1 MKVLNVNM
9 SLDPVTGGGGA
20 ERTFQLSRFLVKAGI
35 ECTVLTTDFGLTAER
50 IKALDG
56 VNVIALPCLLKRY
69 YIPRFSYSEIKKIVE
84 VADIVHLMGH
94 WTFINALVYFIA
106 HRLNKPYVVCPAGTL
121 PIYGRSKFIKKLY
134 NWVIGSKIIRNAN
147 GHIAIAVNEINQFQD
162 YGVEVNKISIIPN
175 GINVEDFQATDAAG
189 FQKKY
194 GLGNNSFIMFMGRL
208 NSIKGPDL
216 LLRAFCN
223 VKDKFSNFHLVFAG
237 PDGGMLSDLK
247 DMVVEF
253 SASDRVHF
261 LGYLGGADKSQA
273 YHTADLLV
281 IPSRQ
286 EAMSI
291 VVLEAGIT
299 GTPVLLTDQC
309 GFDDI
314 GAIDGGEVVPA
325 TVDGIRRGLIAN
337 LKDPIKLKLKGG
349 NLKKYTL
356 RNFTWDSVICKY
368 LTLFHQIFDK
378 LEGPVK
384 NLGIEYV
391 NEPVFLER
399 LAQDADQLKEN

>member
-1 MKVLNVNM
+1 
-9 SLDPVTGGGGA
+9 
-20 ERTFQLSRFLVKAGI
+20 
-35 ECTVLTTDFGLTAER
+35 
-50 IKALDG
+50 LDG
-56 VNVIALPCLLKRY
+56 VNVIALPCLLKRF
-69 YIPRFSYSEIKKIVE
+69 YISRFLYSEIKKIVE

-94 WTFINALVYFIA
+94 WTFINALVYLVA
-106 HRLNKPYVVCPAGTL
+106 HSFNKPYVVCPAGAL

-147 GHIAIAVNEINQFQD
+147 GYIAIAVNEINQFQN

-175 GINVEDFQATDAAG
+175 GINVEDFQTANIAD
-189 FQKKY
+189 FRRKY
-194 GLGNNSFIMFMGRL
+194 GFGDAPFMLFVGRL

-223 VKDKFSNFHLVFAG
+223 VKDKFSNYHLVFAG
-237 PDGGMLSDLK
+237 PDGGMLSELK

-273 YHTADLLV
+273 YHAADLLV

-309 GFDDI
+309 GFNEI
-314 GAIDGGEVVPA
+314 ASISGGQVVSA
-325 TVDGIRRGLIAN
+325 SVDGLQKSLIEILREPAQLKSKGAN
-337 LKDPIKLKLKGG
+337 LKEYVCKH
-349 NLKKYTL
+349 
-356 RNFTWDSVICKY
+356 FTWDSVISKY
-368 LTLFHQIFDK
+368 LKLYCQI
-378 LEGPVK
+378 L
-384 NLGIEYV
+384 NI
-391 NEPVFLER
+391 R
-399 LAQDADQLKEN
+399 R

>member
-20 ERTFQLSRFLVKAGI
+20 ERTFQLSRSLVKAGI
-35 ECTVLTTDFGLTAER
+35 ECTVLTTDLGLTAER
-50 IKALDG
+50 IKALDR

-69 YIPRFSYSEIKKIVE
+69 YIPRFSYKQIKQLVE
-84 VADIVHLMGH
+84 RADIVHLMGH
-94 WTFINALVYFIA
+94 WTFMNALVYLAA
-106 HRLNKPYVVCPAGTL
+106 HSLNKPYVICPAGTL

-134 NWVIGSKIIRNAN
+134 NWIIGSKIIRNAN

-162 YGVEVNKISIIPN
+162 YGVDVNKISLIPN
-175 GINVEDFQATDAAG
+175 GINVEDFQAANIAD
-189 FQKKY
+189 FRRKY
-194 GLGNNSFIMFMGRL
+194 GFGDAPFMLFVGRL

-223 VKDKFSNFHLVFAG
+223 VKDKFSNYHLVFVG
-237 PDGGMLSDLK
+237 PDGGMLSELK
-247 DMVVEF
+247 DMVVEL

-273 YHTADLLV
+273 YHAADLLV

-309 GFDDI
+309 GFDVVGKI
-314 GAIDGGEVVPA
+314 KGGRVVSA
-325 TVDGIRRGLIAN
+325 SVEGLELGLIEMLSDKYLLKILGSN
-337 LKDPIKLKLKGG
+337 LKQ
-349 NLKKYTL
+349 YTYN
-356 RNFTWDSVICKY
+356 NFTWDSVICKY

-378 LEGPVK
+378 AGRASQEFRDRICK
-384 NLGIEYV
+384 
-391 NEPVFLER
+391 
-399 LAQDADQLKEN
+399 

>member
-9 SLDPVTGGGGA
+9 SLDPVTGGGTA
-20 ERTFQLSRFLVKAGI
+20 ERTFQISRSLVKAGI
-35 ECTVLTTDFGLTAER
+35 ECTVLTTDLGVTAER

-56 VNVIALPCLLKRY
+56 VNVIALPCLLKRF
-69 YIPRFSYSEIKKIVE
+69 YISRFPYRKIKKIVE

-94 WTFINALVYFIA
+94 WTFMNALVYLA
-106 HRLNKPYVVCPAGTL
+106 VHSLNKPYVVCPAGAL

-134 NWVIGSKIIRNAN
+134 NWAIGSKIIRNAN

-175 GINVEDFQATDAAG
+175 GINVEDFQTANIAD
-189 FQKKY
+189 FRKKY
-194 GLGNNSFIMFMGRL
+194 GFGDAPFMLFVGRL

-223 VKDKFSNFHLVFAG
+223 VKDKFSNYHLVFAG
-237 PDGGMLSDLK
+237 PDGGMLSELK
-247 DMVVEF
+247 DMVIEF

-273 YHTADLLV
+273 YHAADLTV

-291 VVLEAGIT
+291 VVLEAAIT
-299 GTPVLLTDQC
+299 GTPVLLTEQC
-309 GFDDI
+309 GFSEVASI
-314 GAIDGGEVVPA
+314 GGGQVVPA
-325 TVDGIRRGLIAN
+325 SVDGLQKGLIRI
-337 LKDPIKLKLKGG
+337 LRDPAKLRAMGT
-349 NLKKYTL
+349 NLKKYTCEH
-356 RNFTWDSVICKY
+356 FTWDSVINKY
-368 LTLFHQIFDK
+368 LKLYSQILDIK
-378 LEGPVK
+378 
-384 NLGIEYV
+384 
-391 NEPVFLER
+391 R
-399 LAQDADQLKEN
+399 

>member
-1 MKVLNVNM
+1 MKLLNVNM
-9 SLDPVTGGGGA
+9 SLDPVTGGGTA
-20 ERTFQLSRFLVKAGI
+20 ERTFQISRSLVKAGI
-35 ECTVLTTDFGLTAER
+35 ECTVLTTDLGLTAER

-56 VNVIALPCLLKRY
+56 VNVIALPCLLKRF
-69 YIPRFSYSEIKKIVE
+69 YISRFSYSEIKKIVG

-94 WTFINALVYFIA
+94 WTFMNALVYLAA
-106 HRLNKPYVVCPAGTL
+106 HSLNKPYVVCPAGTL

-162 YGVEVNKISIIPN
+162 YGVEINKISIIPN
-175 GINVEDFQATDAAG
+175 GINVEDFQTANIAD
-189 FQKKY
+189 FRRKY
-194 GLGNNSFIMFMGRL
+194 GLGDAPFMLFVGRL

-223 VKDKFSNFHLVFAG
+223 VKDKFSNYHLVFAG
-237 PDGGMLSDLK
+237 PDGGMLSELK
-247 DMVVEF
+247 DMVIEF

-273 YHTADLLV
+273 YHAADLLV

-309 GFDDI
+309 GFNEVASI
-314 GAIDGGEVVPA
+314 SGGQVVSA
-325 TVDGIRRGLIAN
+325 SVDGLQKGLIEILRDPAQ
-337 LKDPIKLKLKGG
+337 LKSMGA
-349 NLKKYTL
+349 NLKKYVYEH
-356 RNFTWDSVICKY
+356 FTWDSVINKY
-368 LTLFHQIFDK
+368 LKLYRQI
-378 LEGPVK
+378 L
-384 NLGIEYV
+384 NT
-391 NEPVFLER
+391 R
-399 LAQDADQLKEN
+399 R

>member
-9 SLDPVTGGGGA
+9 SLDPVTGGGAA
-20 ERTFQLSRFLVKAGI
+20 ERTFQLSRSLVKACI
-35 ECTVLTTDFGLTAER
+35 ECTVLTTDLGLTAER

-56 VNVIALPCLLKRY
+56 VNVIALPCLLKRF
-69 YIPRFSYSEIKKIVE
+69 YISRFSYSEIKKIVE
-84 VADIVHLMGH
+84 VADIVHLMSH
-94 WTFINALVYFIA
+94 WTFMNALVYFAA
-106 HRLNKPYVVCPAGTL
+106 HSLNKPYVVCPAGTL

-147 GHIAIAVNEINQFQD
+147 GHIAIAVNEINQFQN

-175 GINVEDFQATDAAG
+175 GINVEDFQTANIAD
-189 FQKKY
+189 FRRKY
-194 GLGNNSFIMFMGRL
+194 GFGDAPFMLFVGRL

-223 VKDKFSNFHLVFAG
+223 VKDKLSNYHLVFVG
-237 PDGGMLSDLK
+237 PDGGMLSELK

-273 YHTADLLV
+273 YHAADLLV

-309 GFDDI
+309 GFDV
-314 GAIDGGEVVPA
+314 IDKIEGERVVHA
-325 TVDGIRRGLIAN
+325 SVEGLELGLIEMLSDKNRLKIIGSN
-337 LKDPIKLKLKGG
+337 LKQ
-349 NLKKYTL
+349 YTYD
-356 RNFTWDSVICKY
+356 NFTWDSVICKY
-368 LTLFHQIFDK
+368 LTLFHQIISS
-378 LEGPVK
+378 
-384 NLGIEYV
+384 NI
-391 NEPVFLER
+391 
-399 LAQDADQLKEN
+399 

>member
-1 MKVLNVNM
+1 MNILNVNM
-9 SLDPVTGGGGA
+9 SLDPATGGGTA
-20 ERTFQLSRFLVKAGI
+20 ERTIQISRSLVKAGI
-35 ECTVLTTDFGLTAER
+35 ECTVLTTDLGLNAER

-56 VNVIALPCLLKRY
+56 VNVIALPCLLKRF
-69 YIPRFSYSEIKKIVE
+69 YISRFSYSEIKKIVE

-106 HRLNKPYVVCPAGTL
+106 HRLNKPYVVCPAGAL

-134 NWVIGSKIIRNAN
+134 NCAIGKKIIRNAN
-147 GHIAIAVNEINQFQD
+147 GHIAIAVNEIAQFQD
-162 YGVEVNKISIIPN
+162 YWVDVNKISIIPN
-175 GINVEDFQATDAAG
+175 GINVEDFQAIYVED
-189 FQKKY
+189 FRKKY
-194 GLGNNSFIMFMGRL
+194 GLGDNPFVMFMGRL

-223 VKDKFSNFHLVFAG
+223 VKDKFSNYHLVFVG
-237 PDGGMLSDLK
+237 PDGGMLSELK

-273 YHTADLLV
+273 YHAADLLV

-309 GFDDI
+309 GFDEVDNI
-314 GAIDGGEVVPA
+314 GGGQVVA
-325 TVDGIRRGLIAN
+325 ASVGGLQKGLIEILRDPAQ
-337 LKDPIKLKLKGG
+337 LKSMGT
-349 NLKKYTL
+349 NLKKYVYEH
-356 RNFTWDSVICKY
+356 FTWDSVINKY
-368 LTLFHQIFDK
+368 LK
-378 LEGPVK
+378 LYRRIL
-384 NLGIEYV
+384 NT
-391 NEPVFLER
+391 R
-399 LAQDADQLKEN
+399 R

>member
-1 MKVLNVNM
+1 M
-9 SLDPVTGGGGA
+9 SLDPVTGGGA
-20 ERTFQLSRFLVKAGI
+20 VERTVQLSRSLVKAGI
-35 ECTVLTTDFGLTAER
+35 ECTILSTDLGLTAER

-56 VNVIALPCLLKRY
+56 INIIALPCLIKRF

-84 VADIVHLMGH
+84 DADIIHLMCH
-94 WTFINALVYFIA
+94 WALINALVYLAA
-106 HRLNKPYVVCPAGTL
+106 HSLNKPYVVCPAGAL
-121 PIYGRSKFIKKLY
+121 PVYGRSKFIKKLY
-134 NWVIGSKIIRNAN
+134 NWIIGKRMILNAA
-147 GHIAIAVNEINQFQD
+147 GHIAIAVNEIDQFQD

-175 GINVEDFQATDAAG
+175 GINVEDLQTANIADFRR
-189 FQKKY
+189 KY
-194 GLGNNSFIMFMGRL
+194 GLGDAPFMLFVGRL

-223 VKDKFSNFHLVFAG
+223 VKDKFSNYHLVFVG
-237 PDGGMLSDLK
+237 PDDGMLSELK
-247 DMVVEF
+247 DMVVEL

-261 LGYLGGADKSQA
+261 LGYLGGADKSRA
-273 YHTADLLV
+273 YHAADLLV

-325 TVDGIRRGLIAN
+325 TVDGIRRGLIAS
-337 LKDPIKLKLKGG
+337 LKDHSKLKLKGEK
-349 NLKKYTL
+349 LKKYTL
-356 RNFTWDSVICKY
+356 ENFTWDSIICKY

-399 LAQDADQLKEN
+399 LAQDADQLKEK

>member
-1 MKVLNVNM
+1 MKVLNINM

-20 ERTFQLSRFLVKAGI
+20 ERTFQLSLSLIKAGI
-35 ECTVLTTDFGLTAER
+35 ECTVLTTDLGLTSER
-50 IKALDG
+50 IKAMDG

-69 YIPRFSYSEIKKIVE
+69 YIPRFSYKQIKQLVE
-84 VADIVHLMGH
+84 RADIVHLMGH
-94 WTFINALVYFIA
+94 WTFMNALVYLAA
-106 HRLNKPYVVCPAGTL
+106 HSLNKPYVICPAGTL
-121 PIYGRSKFIKKLY
+121 PIYGRSRFIKKLY
-134 NWVIGSKIIRNAN
+134 NWIIGSKIIRNAN

-175 GINVEDFQATDAAG
+175 GINVEDFQAANIAD
-189 FQKKY
+189 FRRKY
-194 GLGNNSFIMFMGRL
+194 GLGDAPFMLFVGRL

-223 VKDKFSNFHLVFAG
+223 VKDKFSNYHLVFAG
-237 PDGGMLSDLK
+237 PDGGMLSELK
-247 DMVVEF
+247 DMVIEF

-273 YHTADLLV
+273 YHAADLLV

-314 GAIDGGEVVPA
+314 DAIDGGGVVPA
-325 TVDGIRRGLIAN
+325 TVDGISRGLIAN
-337 LKDPIKLKLKGG
+337 LKDPVKLKLKGK

-356 RNFTWDSVICKY
+356 ENFTWDSVICKY

-378 LEGPVK
+378 IGRASQEFRDRIRK
-384 NLGIEYV
+384 
-391 NEPVFLER
+391 
-399 LAQDADQLKEN
+399 